1 MVILI
6 GVKDLLQLEST
17 LLKYV
22 WSHFN
27 QFQPISFIYY
37 HEPISWNFL
46 IHSFFYR
53 HSQVVIPKQT
63 MNFT

>member
-6 GVKDLLQLEST
+6 GAKDFLQLEST

-27 QFQPISFIYY
+27 QFQSISFIHY
-37 HEPISWNFL
+37 HEPIFWNFFV
-46 IHSFFYR
+46 HNFFHR
-53 HSQVVIPKQT
+53 HSLAAIPKQT